1 VPFRDAPRNRSNGTA
16 IDDGPHPVDSPLR
29 GCIHLTRLVRVC
41 LTIALSV
48 VSFSVFIWPSCAR
61 PGCMQTA
68 LNDRLYV
75 IRHSKNERNRKEG
88 HVDVIALLSPDRH
101 LVENARSS
109 GISEL
114 RDPLVSLAPD
124 QIGLIR
130 LRLL

>member
-1 VPFRDAPRNRSNGTA
+1 
-16 IDDGPHPVDSPLR
+16 
-29 GCIHLTRLVRVC
+29 
-41 LTIALSV
+41 
-48 VSFSVFIWPSCAR
+48 
-61 PGCMQTA
+61 MQTA